1 MMSERRYSDDEVAE
15 IFARASETEQGARR
29 QLPASEGLTLAELQ
43 QIGQEAGIAPDLVT
57 HAARSLDQPRQ
68 PETPVFLGLPI
79 GAARTVRLERRLTET
94 EWERLVV
101 DLRETFNARGVVRSE
116 GSLRQWSNGNL
127 QVLLE
132 PDGEGQRVRFRTIKG
147 SARPY
152 MFVGLGLMG
161 AAAATFLASTLTGA
175 MGANEALARV
185 STMGLMGAAFFAVA
199 AVPLPRWAKLRKQ
212 QMEQLA
218 QRLSLA
224 LNPGQEGGKPRPD

>member
-1 MMSERRYSDDEVAE
+1 MSDRRYNDDEVAE
-15 IFARASETEQGARR
+15 IFAKASETEQATRR
-29 QLPASEGLTLAELQ
+29 QLPASEGLTLTELQ
-43 QIGQEAGIAPDLVT
+43 RIGQEAGIAPELVAQ
-57 HAARSLDQPRQ
+57 AARSLDQPRQ

-79 GAARTVRLERRLTET
+79 GAARTVRLDRHLTDA

-116 GSLRQWSNGNL
+116 GTLRQWSNGNL

-152 MFVGLGLMG
+152 MFVGLGMMG
-161 AAAATFLASTLTGA
+161 VSVATFLASTLTGA
-175 MGANEALARV
+175 MGAAEALSKV
-185 STMGLMGAAFFAVA
+185 GTMALIGAAFFAMA
-199 AVPLPRWAKLRKQ
+199 AVPLPRWARLRKQ

-218 QRLSLA
+218 QRLTLT
-224 LNPGQEGGKPRPD
+224 LDQEPRRLE